1 MGAILLIVG
10 VSFVIFIGLTL
21 LMKKTDAPTTDQ
33 VVEDPILSCGVCHE
47 EFPESEMISRKVGD
61 AGYTRWFCDGCVV
74 DLYQESREMHD
85 PRSKES

>member
-10 VSFVIFIGLTL
+10 VSFVIFLGLTL
-21 LMKKTDAPTTDQ
+21 LMKKTDPPVSDE
-33 VVEDPILSCGVCHE
+33 VVEDPIRACGVCTE
-47 EFPESEMISRKVGD
+47 EFLESEMVKRKVGD
-61 AGYTRWFCDGCVV
+61 AGYTRWFCDSCVV